1 MIVPL
6 KVQSSHEDLFV
17 DRYRQLL
24 AWSMQL
30 TGHDRDLAEDIL
42 HDAFVQ
48 FTFARPDLNGI
59 RNLDGYFYNMLRNLH
74 ISQVRREARNRL
86 QQFPVIEY
94 DSADDGLR
102 TTDLRDQQQVES
114 DLRKVCN
121 YACARKETASAASV
135 LILRFFHGYY
145 PSEISRI
152 LRTSR
157 QAIDVKLLI
166 ARREAQLSFDSPTT
180 VTFIAEKQTSHA
192 QDNFLDEL
200 RLMIFDSSRGQ
211 CLSRKQLRDL
221 YSVTHNTRMDCAEL
235 AHIVSC
241 PTCLDEVNKI
251 LGLPSL
257 SERTP
262 TNMLGRDKRTKGP
275 HGRGP
280 KGPGASG
287 ITSWRQRA
295 RRVFEHKPQEL
306 CVAVNGYL
314 QASQTVNS
322 ELSELNLN
330 IDLLEDVSFVE
341 VFSEQKLRLL
351 LLNVDELPPA
361 GPGELGRLLEM
372 SDGRTLSLKLEF
384 RSPRPAVS
392 VAYHDPT
399 FKDVQELLDSSAI
412 EDSALPVV
420 PPSAIEEGPSLT
432 GGSFSFLERVR
443 HALFG
448 RGFWLAPGTI
458 TAVLALLLIGALFF
472 VRLRVANPPPTAADL
487 LQKASVAED
496 VIAARTDT
504 VLHRSITVEE
514 YRIGPDSKSASMI
527 SRHKVESWHSAE
539 KGVTVRRFF
548 DDKSNL
554 VAGDWRRSD
563 GARTI
568 YHHGVKPQLQRGA
581 SLSFDNAWQSDL
593 TAKDFISLIGKVEN
607 ARVEE
612 SANAYV
618 LSVESV
624 DVPATIIKA
633 TLTLSKPDLHATEET
648 ITLQQGN
655 ERREYRMMETSY
667 ERRPTS
673 TVAPAVFEP
682 EPELTG
688 DAATRGHGDTE
699 LVPGSPRL
707 PIAASPATIATAEL
721 EVEVLRLINRA
732 GADLGDQVTVRRTP
746 EGQLLVQGMVETI
759 RRKEEILRALDSVT
773 DNPAVKLK
781 IQTIAEALKEQAK
794 QRDSSAN
801 PTTVEHLES
810 GASKV
815 AVDAELRR
823 YFTTKGLSGAQLD
836 QSVNQFAARMVEW
849 SLQAMRHASALDRLA
864 QRFSSEQLRTL
875 DPEARKKWLGLLRGH
890 AQAIARD
897 VEGLRGEL
905 APFISSGS
913 GSESQ
918 PAFDINSDQDLQQA
932 IHRLFQ
938 LCSANDQLIRSAF
951 TISESG
957 SKGSAINSPQFFR
970 SLRECESLASR
981 ISLAVSI
988 QR

>member
-48 FTFARPDLNGI
+48 FTFARPDLNAI

-74 ISQVRREARNRL
+74 VSQVRREARNRL

-114 DLRKVCN
+114 DLVKVCN
-121 YACARKETASAASV
+121 YACARKDSASAASV

-145 PSEISRI
+145 PSEIARV

-180 VTFIAEKQTSHA
+180 VTFIAERQPSRA

-200 RLMIFDSSRGQ
+200 RLMIFDSNSGP

-221 YSVTHNTRMDCAEL
+221 YSVTYNTPMDCAEL

-257 SERTP
+257 SERIP

-280 KGPGASG
+280 KGPGATG

-306 CVAVNGYL
+306 CVAVNGYV

-341 VFSEQKLRLL
+341 VFSDQKLRLL

-372 SDGRTLSLKLEF
+372 SEGRTLSLKLEF
-384 RSPRPAVS
+384 RSPRPAVR

-399 FKDVQELLDSSAI
+399 FKEVQELLDSSAT
-412 EDSALPVV
+412 EDSALPFV
-420 PPSAIEEGPSLT
+420 PSSAIPPFTGASL
-432 GGSFSFLERVR
+432 SFLEQVR

-448 RGFWLAPGTI
+448 GGFWLAPGTI

-472 VRLRVANPPPTAADL
+472 VRLRVPSPPPIAADL
-487 LQKASVAED
+487 LQKASIAED

-514 YRIGPDSKSASMI
+514 YRIGPDSKSGGMI

-563 GARTI
+563 GAQTI
-568 YHHGVKPQLQRGA
+568 YHHGAKPQLQGGA

-607 ARVEE
+607 VRIEE
-612 SANAYV
+612 SANAYI

-624 DVPATIIKA
+624 DVPATILKA

-655 ERREYRMMETSY
+655 ERREYRMMETSF

-688 DAATRGHGDTE
+688 DTATRGHGGTE
-699 LVPGSPRL
+699 IDVASPRA
-707 PIAASPATIATAEL
+707 PDTAAVAPIATAEL
-721 EVEVLRLINRA
+721 EVEVLGLINRA

-759 RRKEEILRALDSVT
+759 RRKEEILHALDSVA
-773 DNPAVKLK
+773 DNAAVKLK
-781 IQTIAEALKEQAK
+781 IQTFAEALKEQAK
-794 QRDSSAN
+794 QRNSSAG
-801 PTTVEHLES
+801 PTTVEHLET
-810 GASKV
+810 GASKI

-823 YFTTKGLSGAQLD
+823 YFTTKGLSGSQLD
-836 QSVNQFAARMVEW
+836 QNVNQFAARMVDR
-849 SLQAMRHASALDRLA
+849 SLQAMRHSSALDRLA

-875 DPEARKKWLGLLRGH
+875 DPEARNKWLGLLRIH

-897 VEGLRGEL
+897 VEALRGDL
-905 APFISSGS
+905 GPFISSGPS
-913 GSESQ
+913 SSESQ
-918 PAFDINSDQDLQQA
+918 QALDVNSDQDLQQA

-938 LCSANDQLIRSAF
+938 LCSANDQLVRSAF

-957 SKGSAINSPQFFR
+957 SKGSAIGSPQFFR

-981 ISLAVSI
+981 ISLAASV